1 MKRVFLSAVA
11 FLIGGIL
18 LLIAYD
24 TMGHPRLS
32 QILDRRTVIS
42 SGGSSFDGRLVVGPI
57 AGIGLLFLGGGVYL
71 LVAKEDD
78 PK

>member
-1 MKRVFLSAVA
+1 MKRVVFASVA
-11 FLIGGIL
+11 FLIGGL
-18 LLIAYD
+18 LVLIAYD

-32 QILDRRTVIS
+32 QMLSRRIVIS

-57 AGIGLLFLGGGVYL
+57 AGIGLLFLGCGVYL

-78 PK
+78 HK